1 MESTRRQ
8 FVQQAAGAGLLTA
21 GLSRAF
27 AQPAPPPTIYVRRD
41 VYSLAPDGPEIIALR
56 QAIAAMKARPVS
68 DPTSWLFQ
76 ANIHGTTDSTPP
88 AFRDVWSTCQHGS
101 FFFLS
106 WHRMY
111 LYYFERILRAA
122 SGSADFALPYWN
134 YAVPAQRRLPVAFRS
149 PAAASNPL
157 FVSQRRSSIN
167 SGQQLPTSATGATQA
182 LGTIAFS
189 SPAGSGSSFGGPRRN
204 TPIHQGNVHGRLESQ
219 PHDVIHVQVGGAA
232 GWMTDPDRAARDPI
246 FWLHHCNIDR
256 LWNRW
261 LALGG
266 GRDNPVS
273 NTAWMNTKFTFY
285 DADGQKVMLSGADVR
300 DSVTQLQYR
309 YDDDPSPP
317 PPPPPPVVVGG
328 PTPDTEAAAPSRVI
342 AALPATEA
350 GLRLEPRDA
359 TVVLQPASPGAT
371 ESATAPGSGPLTLS
385 FDQIAYRRPVGIYY
399 EVYLNQPQGASPDPH
414 SPYYAGNLAFF
425 ALGHVHGEG
434 VTGATVQ
441 LDVTGVLARQRQLGL
456 WSGGPVRID
465 LHPSDTEDA
474 TEAGQVG
481 PLVTIGQVRLLA
493 Q

>member
-1 MESTRRQ
+1 
-8 FVQQAAGAGLLTA
+8 LLTA
-21 GLSRAF
+21 GIGRAF
-27 AQPAPPPTIYVRRD
+27 AQPVTPPPVVYVRRD
-41 VYSLAPDGPEIIALR
+41 VYSLAPDGPEISALR
-56 QAIAAMKARPVS
+56 QAIAAMKARPSS

-88 AFRDVWSTCQHGS
+88 SFRDVWSTCQHGS

-106 WHRMY
+106 WHRLY

-134 YAVPAQRRLPVAFRS
+134 YAVPAQRRLPVAFRN

-157 FVSQRRSSIN
+157 YVAQRRSSIN
-167 SGQQLPTSATGATQA
+167 GGQPVPQSATSATQA

-189 SPAGSGSSFGGPRRN
+189 SAPGSGASFGGPRRN
-204 TPIHQGNVHGRLESQ
+204 TPIHQGSVHGRLESQ
-219 PHDVIHVQVGGAA
+219 PHDVMHVTVGGGS
-232 GWMTDPDRAARDPI
+232 GWMSDPDRAARDPI

-266 GRDNPVS
+266 GRANPVS

-285 DADGQKVMLSGADVR
+285 DETAQKVMLSGADVR

-309 YDDDPSPP
+309 YDDDPA
-317 PPPPPPVVVGG
+317 PPPPPPVVEPE
-328 PTPDTEAAAPSRVI
+328 PTPDTEAAVAAASGRVI
-342 AALPATEA
+342 ASLPATES

-371 ESATAPGSGPLTLS
+371 ESAGVPGTAPVTLS
-385 FDQIAYRRPVGIYY
+385 FDEISYRRPVGLYY
-399 EVYLNQPQGASPDPH
+399 EVYLNRPQAAPHDPH
-414 SPYYAGNLAFF
+414 GPYYAGNLAFF
-425 ALGHVHGEG
+425 ALGHSHGDG
-434 VTGATVQ
+434 ATGGTVQ

-456 WSGGPVRID
+456 WSGGPIRID

-493 Q
+493 P